1 MKIREAI
8 ELQDKIKEGV
18 MLAYKRLIAIKQ
30 KENGQL
36 VFSENGKVI
45 VINAREID
53 QKIPAEESG

>member
-36 VFSENGKVI
+36 AFSENGKVR

-53 QKIPAEESG
+53 QKSLGEE

>member
-18 MLAYKRLIAIKQ
+18 MLAYKRLIALKQ

-36 VFSENGKVI
+36 VFSENGKVR

-53 QKIPAEESG
+53 QKSLGEE

>member
-36 VFSENGKVI
+36 VFSENGKVR

-53 QKIPAEESG
+53 QKSSGEE

>member
-18 MLAYKRLIAIKQ
+18 MLAYKRLIALKQ

-36 VFSENGKVI
+36 VFSENGKVR

-53 QKIPAEESG
+53 QKSSGEE